1 MTNDLKDNLFVLIK
15 SLTKSEKRQ
24 FKLYV
29 GRMDSNEDSKFLN
42 LFNLLDKIKLYDEK
56 IILESKIVS
65 KQQLS
70 NLKAHLY
77 KQILISLRLNP
88 QHKNV
93 KLHIRGQ
100 IDFATILYQK
110 GLYKQ
115 SLKILD
121 KVKSY
126 ALKYDEN
133 TSAYEIVEFEKLI
146 ESLYVTRSLSNRT
159 DELVSQTN
167 HLKQLND
174 ISSSLSNIS
183 LQLYEKLIKAGYAK
197 SDSESKEIKSVFK
210 RKIKDFN
217 PKKLGFREKLIYYQ
231 SWVWYSLLVQDF
243 LSTYK
248 YASKWINTFNNNP
261 EMIKIHPVYYLK
273 GYNFLLE
280 ALSLIKHPSKFK
292 NCLNDMIEVVE
303 DIEFPVNQNLNA
315 LIFLYKYNNLFNL
328 HVLEGTFKE
337 SIKVVPE
344 VLDGIEKNKNFIDHH
359 HVMLLYYKIACMYFT
374 VDEFDKCIEYTN
386 LIMSNKNIKMRE
398 DLQCFT
404 RILNLIAHW
413 EAGLD
418 FHLDKIIRETY
429 SYLDKLND
437 LHEVQKTILKYL
449 NGLENIYP
457 GEIKNFLRNLYN
469 ELKKYE
475 DDPYEKRAFLYL
487 DIISWLESKIKRK
500 PLQFIIKEKAI
511 LINRKEKQTIGLS
524 KESLPL

>member
-1 MTNDLKDNLFVLIK
+1 MTTDIKDNLFVLLK

-42 LFNLLDKIKLYDEK
+42 LFNLLDKMRKYDEK
-56 IILESKIVS
+56 KIIESNIVT

-93 KLHIRGQ
+93 KLHIRSQ

-146 ESLYVTRSLSNRT
+146 ESLYVTRSLTNRT
-159 DELVSQTN
+159 DELVTQTN
-167 HLKQLND
+167 HLKQLNNV
-174 ISSSLSNIS
+174 SSSLSNIS

-197 SDSESKEIKSVFK
+197 SDSESKEIKTIFDE
-210 RKIKDFN
+210 KIKYYN
-217 PKKLGFREKLIYYQ
+217 PEKFGFREKLIYYQ
-231 SWVWYSLLVQDF
+231 SWVWYSLLAQDF
-243 LSTYK
+243 LSSYK
-248 YASKWINTFNNNP
+248 YASKWIDTFNNKP
-261 EMIKIHPVYYLK
+261 EMINIHPVYYLK

-280 ALSLIKHPSKFK
+280 ALSLIKYPSKF
-292 NCLNDMIEVVE
+292 NNRLGDMIEVVE
-303 DIEFPVNQNLNA
+303 DESFPVNQNLNA

-337 SIKVVPE
+337 SIKIIPKVI
-344 VLDGIEKNKNFIDHH
+344 DGIEKNKNFIDQHH
-359 HVMLLYYKIACMYFT
+359 IMLLYYKIACMYFT
-374 VDEFDKCIEYTN
+374 VDEFDKCIKYTS
-386 LIMSNKNIKMRE
+386 LIMRNKNIKMRE

-418 FHLDKIIRETY
+418 FNLDKIIKETY
-429 SYLDKLND
+429 NYLEKLND
-437 LHEVQKTILKYL
+437 LHEVQKTILNYL

-457 GEIKNFLRNLYN
+457 GEIKGFLRNLYN

-487 DIISWLESKIKRK
+487 DIISWLESKIDRK
-500 PLQFIIKEKAI
+500 PLQNIIKEKAI
-511 LINRKEKQTIGLS
+511 LNNRKEKQSTVLS
-524 KESLPL
+524 

>member
-1 MTNDLKDNLFVLIK
+1 MTTDIKDNLFVLIK

-42 LFNLLDKIKLYDEK
+42 LFNLLDKMRKYDEK
-56 IILESKIVS
+56 KIIESNIVT

-110 GLYKQ
+110 GLYRQ

-146 ESLYVTRSLSNRT
+146 ESLYVTRSLTNRT
-159 DELVSQTN
+159 NELVTQTN
-167 HLKQLND
+167 HLKQIND
-174 ISSSLSNIS
+174 VSSSLSNIS

-197 SDSESKEIKSVFK
+197 SDSESKEIKSIFDE
-210 RKIKDFN
+210 KIKYYIPEN
-217 PKKLGFREKLIYYQ
+217 LGFREKLIYYQ
-231 SWVWYSLLVQDF
+231 SWVWYSLLAQDF
-243 LSTYK
+243 LSSYK
-248 YASKWINTFNNNP
+248 YASKWIDTFNNKP
-261 EMIKIHPVYYLK
+261 EMINIHPVYYLK

-280 ALSLIKHPSKFK
+280 ALSLIKYPSKFK
-292 NCLNDMIEVVE
+292 NSLDDMIEVVE
-303 DIEFPVNQNLNA
+303 DESFPVNQNLNA

-337 SIKVVPE
+337 SIKIIPE
-344 VLDGIEKNKNFIDHH
+344 VIDGIEKNKNFIDQHH
-359 HVMLLYYKIACMYFT
+359 IMLLYYKIACMYFT
-374 VDEFDKCIEYTN
+374 VDEFDKCIKYTS
-386 LIMSNKNIKMRE
+386 LIMRNKNIKMRE

-418 FHLDKIIRETY
+418 FNLDKIIKETY
-429 SYLDKLND
+429 NYLEKLND
-437 LHEVQKTILKYL
+437 LHEVQKTILNYL

-457 GEIKNFLRNLYN
+457 GEIKGFLRNLYN

-487 DIISWLESKIKRK
+487 DIISWLESKIDRK
-500 PLQFIIKEKAI
+500 PLQNIIKEKAI
-511 LINRKEKQTIGLS
+511 LNNRKEKQSTVLS
-524 KESLPL
+524 

>member
-1 MTNDLKDNLFVLIK
+1 MTTDIKDNLFVLIK

-42 LFNLLDKIKLYDEK
+42 LFNLLDKMRKYDEK
-56 IILESKIVS
+56 KIVDS
-65 KQQLS
+65 NIVTKQQLS

-115 SLKILD
+115 SLKILG

-146 ESLYVTRSLSNRT
+146 ESLYVTRSLTNRT
-159 DELVSQTN
+159 DELVNQTN

-174 ISSSLSNIS
+174 VSSSLSNIS

-197 SDSESKEIKSVFK
+197 SDYESKEIKTIFDE
-210 RKIKDFN
+210 KIKYYN
-217 PKKLGFREKLIYYQ
+217 PENLGFREKIIYYQ
-231 SWVWYSLLVQDF
+231 SWVWYSLLAQDF
-243 LSTYK
+243 LSSYK
-248 YASKWINTFNNNP
+248 YASKWIDTFNNKP
-261 EMIKIHPVYYLK
+261 EMIRIHPVYYLK

-280 ALSLIKHPSKFK
+280 ALSLIKYPSKFK
-292 NCLNDMIEVVE
+292 NRLDDMIEVV
-303 DIEFPVNQNLNA
+303 DDQSFPVNQNLNA

-337 SIKVVPE
+337 SIKIIPE

-359 HVMLLYYKIACMYFT
+359 HIMLLYYKIACMYFT
-374 VDEFDKCIEYTN
+374 VDDFDKCIKYTS
-386 LIMSNKNIKMRE
+386 LIMRNKNIKMRE

-418 FHLDKIIRETY
+418 FNLDKIIKETY
-429 SYLDKLND
+429 NYLDKLND

-457 GEIKNFLRNLYN
+457 GEIKGFLRNLYN

-487 DIISWLESKIKRK
+487 DIISWLESKIDRK
-500 PLQFIIKEKAI
+500 PLQNIIKEKAI
-511 LINRKEKQTIGLS
+511 LINRKEKQSIVLS
-524 KESLPL
+524 

>member
-1 MTNDLKDNLFVLIK
+1 MTNQLKDNLFVLIK

-29 GRMDSNEDSKFLN
+29 GRMDSNEDSKFLK
-42 LFNLLDKIKLYDEK
+42 LFNLLDKMESYSEDL
-56 IILESKIVS
+56 ILKNKIVS
-65 KQQLS
+65 KLQLS

-121 KVKSY
+121 KAKSF

-133 TSAYEIVEFEKLI
+133 ASAYEIVEFEKLI

-159 DELVSQTN
+159 NELVSQTN
-167 HLKQLND
+167 HLREQNE
-174 ISSSLSNIS
+174 IYSNLSNIS

-197 SDSESKEIKSVFK
+197 SDDESKEIKKFFK
-210 RKIKDFN
+210 QKIKSFN
-217 PKKLGFREKLIYYQ
+217 IGELGFRETLIYYQ
-231 SWVWYSLLVQDF
+231 IWVWYSLLIQDF
-243 LSTYK
+243 LSSYK
-248 YASKWINTFNNNP
+248 YASKWIDTFNKSP
-261 EMIKIHPVYYLK
+261 EMIAIHPVFYLK

-280 ALSLIKHPSKFK
+280 ALALIKYPSKFK
-292 NCLNDMIEVVE
+292 NRLNDLINVVE
-303 DIEFPVNQNLNA
+303 DKSFPRNQNLNA
-315 LIFLYKYNNLFNL
+315 LIFIYKYNNLFNL
-328 HVLEGTFKE
+328 YVLEGDFKD
-337 SIKVVPE
+337 SIKIIPK
-344 VLDGIEKNKNFIDHH
+344 VLEGIDENKNFIDHH
-359 HVMLLYYKIACMYFT
+359 HIMLLYFKIACMYFT
-374 VDEFDKCIEYTN
+374 VNDYDNCIKYVN
-386 LIMSNKNIKMRE
+386 MIMKNKNIKMRE

-413 EAGLD
+413 EAGHD
-418 FHLDKIIRETY
+418 YNLDKIIRETY
-429 SYLDKLND
+429 NYLDKMND

-457 GEIKNFLRNLYN
+457 GEIKGFLRNLHS
-469 ELKKYE
+469 ELKKFE

-487 DIISWLESKIKRK
+487 DIISWLESKISNK
-500 PLQFIIKEKAI
+500 PVAVIIKEKAL
-511 LINRKEKQTIGLS
+511 LINRKEKQTIVQI
-524 KESLPL
+524 

>member
-1 MTNDLKDNLFVLIK
+1 MTTDIKDNLFVLIK

-42 LFNLLDKIKLYDEK
+42 LFNLLDKMRKYDEK
-56 IILESKIVS
+56 KIIESNIVT

-93 KLHIRGQ
+93 KLHIRSQ

-110 GLYKQ
+110 GLYRQ

-146 ESLYVTRSLSNRT
+146 ESLYVTRSLTNRT
-159 DELVSQTN
+159 NELVTQTN
-167 HLKQLND
+167 HLKQIND
-174 ISSSLSNIS
+174 VSSSLSNIS

-197 SDSESKEIKSVFK
+197 SDSESKEIKSIFDE
-210 RKIKDFN
+210 KIKYYIPEN
-217 PKKLGFREKLIYYQ
+217 LGFREKLIYYQ
-231 SWVWYSLLVQDF
+231 SWVWYSLLAQDF
-243 LSTYK
+243 LSSYK
-248 YASKWINTFNNNP
+248 YASKWIDTFNNKP

-280 ALSLIKHPSKFK
+280 ALSLIKYPSKFK
-292 NCLNDMIEVVE
+292 NSLDDMIEVVE
-303 DIEFPVNQNLNA
+303 DESFPVNQNLNA

-337 SIKVVPE
+337 SIKIIPE
-344 VLDGIEKNKNFIDHH
+344 VIDGIEKNKNFIDQHH
-359 HVMLLYYKIACMYFT
+359 IMLLYYKIACMYFT
-374 VDEFDKCIEYTN
+374 VDEFDKCIKYTS
-386 LIMSNKNIKMRE
+386 LIMRNKNIKMRE

-418 FHLDKIIRETY
+418 FNLDKIIKETY
-429 SYLDKLND
+429 NYLEKLND

-457 GEIKNFLRNLYN
+457 GEIKGFLRNLYN

-487 DIISWLESKIKRK
+487 DIISWLESKIDRK
-500 PLQFIIKEKAI
+500 PLQNIIKEKAI
-511 LINRKEKQTIGLS
+511 LNNRKEKHSTVLS
-524 KESLPL
+524 

>member
-1 MTNDLKDNLFVLIK
+1 MTTDIKDNLFVLIK

-42 LFNLLDKIKLYDEK
+42 LFNLLDKMRKYDEK
-56 IILESKIVS
+56 KIIESNIVT

-93 KLHIRGQ
+93 KLHIRSQ

-110 GLYKQ
+110 GLYRQ

-146 ESLYVTRSLSNRT
+146 ESLYVTRSLTNRT
-159 DELVSQTN
+159 NELVTQTN
-167 HLKQLND
+167 HLKQIND
-174 ISSSLSNIS
+174 VSSSLSNIS

-197 SDSESKEIKSVFK
+197 SDSESKEIKSIFDE
-210 RKIKDFN
+210 KIKYYIPEN
-217 PKKLGFREKLIYYQ
+217 LGFREKLIYYQ
-231 SWVWYSLLVQDF
+231 SWVWYSLLAQDF
-243 LSTYK
+243 LSSYK
-248 YASKWINTFNNNP
+248 YASKWIDTFNNKP

-280 ALSLIKHPSKFK
+280 ALSLIKYPSKFK
-292 NCLNDMIEVVE
+292 NSLDDMIEVVE
-303 DIEFPVNQNLNA
+303 DESFPVNQNLNA

-337 SIKVVPE
+337 SIKIIPE
-344 VLDGIEKNKNFIDHH
+344 VIDGIEKNKNFIDHH
-359 HVMLLYYKIACMYFT
+359 HIMLLYYKIACMYFT
-374 VDEFDKCIEYTN
+374 VDEFDKCIKYTS
-386 LIMSNKNIKMRE
+386 LIMRNKNIKMRE

-418 FHLDKIIRETY
+418 FNLDKIIKETY
-429 SYLDKLND
+429 NYLEKLND
-437 LHEVQKTILKYL
+437 LHEVQKTILNYL

-457 GEIKNFLRNLYN
+457 GEIKGFLRNLYN

-487 DIISWLESKIKRK
+487 DIISWLESKIDRK
-500 PLQFIIKEKAI
+500 PLQNIIKEKAI
-511 LINRKEKQTIGLS
+511 LNNRKEKQSTVLS
-524 KESLPL
+524 